1 MSSFAR
7 QVSRFVVVLLIGT
20 LLSNNFAYAAPKPLT
35 AAETKLKLEKLGIN
49 HFVRVLEGNGIDV
62 HGRIL
67 AVNDQSF
74 QMQLWNQPQP
84 TEIPYDQVTEVYN
97 LGWTK
102 GKTAFLLVGIGAV
115 VGMGVYGFV
124 HVHNLQNQPLQ
135 TPTLP

>member
-1 MSSFAR
+1 MSR
-7 QVSRFVVVLLIGT
+7 CMRHLSRLVALLLISTIFSSG
-20 LLSNNFAYAAPKPLT
+20 LAYAAPRPLT
-35 AAETKLKLEKLGIN
+35 AAETKVKIEKLGIN
-49 HFVRVLEGNGIDV
+49 HFVRILEGNGIDL

-84 TEIPYDQVTEVYN
+84 TEIQYDQVTEVHN

-102 GKTAFLLVGIGAV
+102 GKVAFLAAGIGAA
-115 VGMGVYGFV
+115 VGLAVYGYV

-135 TPTLP
+135 TPAVP